1 MTSLGLALIM
11 QGADNKRMAAIYR
24 TQFKLLMRWCLLMGL
39 LCFAVLIFLITA
51 RGEITSMRGYIQVGT
66 LMLQAGEVLVG
77 HTNLMPSQGRRS
89 ADDCV

>member
-1 MTSLGLALIM
+1 M

-24 TQFKLLMRWCLLMGL
+24 TQFKLLMRWCLLMSL

-66 LMLQAGEVLVG
+66 LMLQASAGEDFLLVTQISCQVKAEG
-77 HTNLMPSQGRRS
+77 
-89 ADDCV
+89 C